1 MVKENIAT
9 CFGVP
14 GLAPIL
20 ATSKLVD
27 ASDIGGVAM
36 WLKAN

>member
-14 GLAPIL
+14 GLAPIS

-27 ASDIGGVAM
+27 ASDLCGAAM
-36 WLKAN
+36 WLNAN